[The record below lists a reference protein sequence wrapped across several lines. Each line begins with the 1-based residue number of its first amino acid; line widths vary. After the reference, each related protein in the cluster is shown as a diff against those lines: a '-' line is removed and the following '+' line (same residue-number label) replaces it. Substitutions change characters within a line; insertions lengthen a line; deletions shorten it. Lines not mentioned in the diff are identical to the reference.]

1 MSPAA
6 VGGVGGCGRAMA
18 SNLPNIL
25 TLFRIAVIPVL
36 VAALFFGGALGN
48 WIAFGVFTVAGLTDY
63 FDGYLAR
70 RLSQQSAFGRF
81 LDPLADKLLVASA
94 LMMMVAFD
102 HISGLAVL
110 PALVILC
117 REILISGLRE
127 FLAAIRIGVPVSRLA
142 KWKTTIQMTAIAVLL
157 VGDAGPDAVPVV
169 AIGEALLWLA
179 ALLTLATGYD
189 YLRAGLRHILGEDAG
204 AGGGVGK

>member
-1 MSPAA
+1 
-6 VGGVGGCGRAMA
+6 MA

-36 VAALFFGGALGN
+36 VAALFLGGTLGN
-48 WIAFGVFTVAGLTDY
+48 WIAFGMFTIAGMTDY

-70 RLSQQSAFGRF
+70 RLGQQSAFGRF
-81 LDPLADKLLVASA
+81 LDPLADKLLVAST
-94 LMMMVAFD
+94 LMMMVAFG

-127 FLAAIRIGVPVSRLA
+127 FLAAIKIGVPVSRLA
-142 KWKTTIQMTAIAVLL
+142 KWKTTIQMTAIAILL
-157 VGDAGPDAVPVV
+157 VGDAGPDAIPVV
-169 AIGEALLWLA
+169 GIGEVLLWLA
-179 ALLTLATGYD
+179 ALLTLTTGYD
-189 YLRAGLRHILGEDAG
+189 YLRAGLRYILEEDTRAGSG
-204 AGGGVGK
+204 AGK